1 MLKKSGGRI
10 RALSDVAMLTKAR
23 ERLRMGVWTQY
34 LQDALS
40 LLRDKDE
47 RNSGE

>member
-1 MLKKSGGRI
+1 MFKKSGGRI
-10 RALSDVAMLTKAR
+10 RVLSDVVMLIKAR
-23 ERLRMGVWTQY
+23 ERLRMGVWIQY
-34 LQDALS
+34 LQDVLS